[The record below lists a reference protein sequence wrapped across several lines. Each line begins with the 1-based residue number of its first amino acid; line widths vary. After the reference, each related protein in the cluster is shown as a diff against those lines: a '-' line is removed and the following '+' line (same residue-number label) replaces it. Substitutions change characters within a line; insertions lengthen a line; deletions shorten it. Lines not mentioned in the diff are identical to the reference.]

1 MNYDNLAHVILSW
14 EEGIGNGIG
23 KVSSHGK
30 LLNKWSWA
38 FGEKGRNP
46 TPQVFLVERKE
57 VWTEGDKT

>member
-30 LLNKWSWA
+30 LLNKWS
-38 FGEKGRNP
+38 
-46 TPQVFLVERKE
+46 
-57 VWTEGDKT
+57 